1 MKIQTK
7 NKVAGIILAFC
18 ALAIVICVLLLKNYK
33 GESTNNNTTQV
44 ALLSGTSSA
53 LSKTS
58 ASATTTAKPNDPM
71 VYKNTDYGFQI
82 IFPVSMSGF
91 TIKKTQTD
99 QAGVIAKYSVL
110 LSTSDKNYKNL
121 LDSKAIAMEIYIYDP
136 VFWTKPAREGVRSS
150 EITKSE
156 KYVYTYSIWE
166 ESPADLKTITDK
178 DFVKTIETFKLTN

>member
-1 MKIQTK
+1 M
-7 NKVAGIILAFC
+7 AFC
-18 ALAIVICVLLLKNYK
+18 ALAIVICAVILKNHK
-33 GESTNNNTTQV
+33 DESASSANNDTTQV
-44 ALLSGTSSA
+44 ATLSGTSAIASQTA
-53 LSKTS
+53 ASTVAKT
-58 ASATTTAKPNDPM
+58 KPDDPM
-71 VYKNTDYGFQI
+71 VYKNSDYGFQI
-82 IFPVSMSGF
+82 TFPVSMSGF

-99 QAGVIAKYSVL
+99 QAGIIAKYSIL

-136 VFWTKPAREGVRSS
+136 VFWAKPAKEGVHSS